1 MLHWVTPLVSTVS
14 WLPPLTSLPVI
25 LFSHPIPATGRL
37 TRTLISPESCNQH
50 SLYSRHLLSGWE
62 TFPAQNLQLHTHP
75 IPDFPCSLLYYNFY
89 LPFVHKISWI
99 KLLYIFVYFII
110 SSQGAA
116 IFSLFCSLLY
126 TQGQE
131 MEYSKHLK
139 INILNE
145 SSHECPIFY
154 NLLWKF
160 GAIIKIVTF
169 PSCDRSE
176 AAFSKT

>member
-1 MLHWVTPLVSTVS
+1 MLHWVTPLVPTVS

-25 LFSHPIPATGRL
+25 LFSHPLPATGHL

-75 IPDFPCSLLYYNFY
+75 IPDSPCSLLYYNLY
-89 LPFVHKISWI
+89 LPFVYKISWI

-116 IFSLFCSLLY
+116 IFFPLLFTSL
-126 TQGQE
+126 
-131 MEYSKHLK
+131 YSGPRNGIQQALK
-139 INILNE
+139 NKYIEWIKSWVSYILQ
-145 SSHECPIFY
+145 SPM
-154 NLLWKF
+154 
-160 GAIIKIVTF
+160 KIW
-169 PSCDRSE
+169 SNY
-176 AAFSKT
+176 